1 MDYLS
6 NVSYDFFTM
15 DDENLTI
22 YFNPTQLK
30 DTNDELVYLDIP
42 LDSLNLLID
51 VDREENTNTYLNFK
65 KKYDKRRR

>member
-65 KKYDKRRR
+65 KIR